1 MKTKDVAM
9 YVLGGLIAIGFFT
22 MLAFMISKGTYQ
34 DAVNLIVGALIG
46 AFSTVVSF
54 FYGSSKSSAE
64 KTEMIHN
71 STPIK
76 PNE

>member
-1 MKTKDVAM
+1 MKTKDIAM
-9 YVLGGLIAIGFFT
+9 YVLGGLIAIGFFAT
-22 MLAFMISKGTYQ
+22 LVFMVSKGTYQ

-54 FYGSSKSSAE
+54 FYGSSKSSSE

-76 PNE
+76 NE